1 MTNDR
6 NDYNTDK
13 PFRPRRAPGRESFN
27 RATVHAILDDG
38 HVVHAAFQGA
48 QGPEIIPVF
57 YARDG
62 ERVLIHLSAKA
73 GLSLALKRGEAVT
86 LAVTHVDGLILA
98 RSAFHH
104 SMNYRSVIIHGK
116 AAELTG
122 EEKAHALDLM
132 VEKVEEGRSAKVRRA
147 NAREMKA
154 TAVFAIPLEQVAV
167 KQRSGGPK
175 DDPEDMALPV
185 WAGTV
190 PLALTRGKPIR
201 DLSAEAGAVLS
212 E

>member
-1 MTNDR
+1 MTNDQS
-6 NDYNTDK
+6 DYSTDK
-13 PFRPRRAPGRESFN
+13 PFRPRRAPGREHFD

-38 HVVHAAFQGA
+38 YVVHAAFQGA
-48 QGPEIIPVF
+48 HGPEIIPVF
-57 YARDG
+57 YVRDG

-73 GLSLALKRGEAVT
+73 GLSMALKRGEAVT

-104 SMNYRSVIIHGK
+104 SMNYRSVIVHGR
-116 AAELTG
+116 AVELAG

-132 VEKVEEGRSAKVRRA
+132 VEKVEEGRSEKVRRA
-147 NAREMKA
+147 DPQEMKA
-154 TAVFAIPLEQVAV
+154 TAVFAVPLEQVAA
-167 KQRSGGPK
+167 KQRTGGPK
-175 DDPEDMALPV
+175 DDPEDMSLPV

-190 PLALTRGKPIR
+190 PLALTRGRPIR
-201 DLSAEAGAVLS
+201 DLSAETDTVLS